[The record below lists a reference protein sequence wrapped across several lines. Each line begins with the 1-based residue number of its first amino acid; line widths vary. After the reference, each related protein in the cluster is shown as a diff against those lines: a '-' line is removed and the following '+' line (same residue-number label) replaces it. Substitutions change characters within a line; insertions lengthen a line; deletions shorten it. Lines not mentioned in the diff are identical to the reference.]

1 MRVIRRCLLFAAAA
15 GLVLAAAAS
24 ASQGDPKKVIIPA
37 VQAKA
42 KAINVRLSDLPKA
55 GWVVKPASS
64 GGSAPRCSYY
74 EPDQSDLTENGDAD
88 SPEFTL
94 SSGSF
99 VSSTTGIFKTA
110 AQGRTGYSRVIQPEL
125 PKCLAEIFKKGTG
138 QPAKVTIVS
147 AAAMQFPQLAERTNA
162 YRIVADFKAS
172 ATQTVRVYLDVV
184 TMNRGKVDVAIFFT
198 GIGSA
203 FASAVER
210 SVATKV
216 AARMKTA

>member
-1 MRVIRRCLLFAAAA
+1 MHVLRRCLLLASAA
-15 GLVLAAAAS
+15 GLVLVAAAAAS
-24 ASQGDPKKVIIPA
+24 KGDQKKVIIPA

-64 GGSAPRCSYY
+64 GGSTPRCSYY

-110 AQGRTGYSRVIQPEL
+110 AQGRTAYSRVIQPDL
-125 PKCLAEIFKKGTG
+125 PKCLAELFKNGTG

-147 AAAMQFPQLAERTNA
+147 SGAVAFPQLAERTNA
-162 YRIVADFKAS
+162 YRILADFKAS
-172 ATQTVRVYLDVV
+172 AKQTIRVYLDVV
-184 TMNRGKVDVAIFFT
+184 AMNLGKVDVAIFFT

-203 FASAVER
+203 FTGSFER
-210 SVATKV
+210 GLATKV